1 MGMLQNEDQY
11 RVFPSKFL
19 YSKIAFC
26 SVTENP
32 YRKDDCKKHR
42 IEKEIKSGTQTGEQ
56 TNFMVCRG
64 HTYLII
70 NLHKSPLNMNC
81 IDAN

>member
-26 SVTENP
+26 NVTQNP
-32 YRKDDCKKHR
+32 YRKDDNKKQR
-42 IEKEIKSGTQTGEQ
+42 IEKVKSGTQTGEQ
-56 TNFMVCRG
+56 TNFMVYSG

-81 IDAN
+81 TDAN